1 MTRVHVLQSCV
12 CVRGEPWGQHQWC
25 LPPLKTEPSDPD
37 DSITVLQTV
46 HFMAVRYE
54 PMAATAYFTCHVTQ
68 GPKKHE
74 ECELQ
79 AYLAKNIVCVA
90 KPIISI
96 GRVGLPE
103 YTVVL
108 CFQNLGSEFSVFS
121 RLDQLHVMQLSE
133 TSLRPSVIRS
143 AGGTMSR
150 SYYCGAP
157 VSSHDTRPGLPE
169 YTVVLCFQN
178 LGSEFSVFSRL
189 DQLHVMQLSE
199 TSLRPSVIR
208 SAGGTMSRS
217 YYCGAPVSS
226 HESPMHIGPYDAD
239 QVRKAQHVPLPNVA
253 PEAS

>member
-1 MTRVHVLQSCV
+1 MCFKAAFVLGENLGVNISGACHLSKPSLQIPTIQSLCFKP
-12 CVRGEPWGQHQWC
+12 CISWPYAMSQW
-25 LPPLKTEPSDPD
+25 LPRHISPVMS
-37 DSITVLQTV
+37 
-46 HFMAVRYE
+46 HR
-54 PMAATAYFTCHVTQ
+54 
-68 GPKKHE
+68 GPKNMKN
-74 ECELQ
+74 
-79 AYLAKNIVCVA
+79 ANSKPIWAKNIVCVA

-108 CFQNLGSEFSVFS
+108 CFQNFGSEFSVFS

-226 HESPMHIGPYDAD
+226 HES
-239 QVRKAQHVPLPNVA
+239 QCT
-253 PEAS
+253 